1 MKTIFKL
8 TLKSATRDPFLL
20 FWSIV
25 LPIGGTI
32 GLGMFIKSPDYPERI
47 LTGMMAVS
55 ILFYSFMTTS
65 FAVLTQRR
73 RGVYNL
79 LRVTPMS
86 LWKYICSI
94 SGAWTLTS
102 LVCAILVLISGIFVF
117 ELNIAVRSI
126 VALVPVIIIATIGY
140 VFLSFF
146 AASLSRTES
155 NVSILTNMITIPL
168 LLCSSAFYS
177 LDDAPGWIQTLNRIN
192 PFQWFI
198 NGLRNSLA
206 LDWSGYFISTGLL
219 SLMGIAT
226 FLLALR
232 TFRYADI

>member
-1 MKTIFKL
+1 MNTIFRL

-126 VALVPVIIIATIGY
+126 VALIPVIIIATISY
-140 VFLSFF
+140 VFLSF
-146 AASLSRTES
+146 
-155 NVSILTNMITIPL
+155 L
-168 LLCSSAFYS
+168 LPA
-177 LDDAPGWIQTLNRIN
+177 
-192 PFQWFI
+192 
-198 NGLRNSLA
+198 
-206 LDWSGYFISTGLL
+206 
-219 SLMGIAT
+219 
-226 FLLALR
+226 
-232 TFRYADI
+232 